1 MSSPSSD
8 LKHGFFVGG
17 ACGVSMTGGYPVG
30 ISKHSIV
37 GSYSGVAIYEIGD
50 RSLLAWSTMEGDG
63 ISKFFL
69 CALTLLFLSGFGS
82 ISRSFTRTFLA
93 GQ

>member
-8 LKHGFFVGG
+8 LEHGFFVGG

-30 ISKHSIV
+30 ISKHFVI
-37 GSYSGVAIYEIGD
+37 GSHSGVAIYEIGD
-50 RSLLAWSTMEGDG
+50 RSLLAWSTYEGDG
-63 ISKFFL
+63 ISKTFL
-69 CALTLLFLSGFGS
+69 CALMLLFLSGFGS
-82 ISRSFTRTFLA
+82 ISCSFTGIVLA